1 VQDEIGTASD
11 RNAPIGS
18 RDFSDNLQQFPALM
32 QGHAIQSVFNAVE
45 GTFSSGDESSA
56 SYRVQDRINN
66 LVSHFR
72 IGCPEPAIAEE
83 AAQLHPNVCSFRA
96 DVVQE
101 FCYSGQKQPNVL
113 RGNGGVI
120 QTIQDTVLHFARK
133 PVLGSEQQQLNV
145 SSRPRQFVHN

>member
-1 VQDEIGTASD
+1 VQDKVGTASD

-18 RDFSDNLQQFPALM
+18 RDFSDNFQQFLALM
-32 QGHAIQSVFNAVE
+32 RGHGIQRVLNTVE

-56 SYRVQDRINN
+56 SYRVQDRMNN

-101 FCYSGQKQPNVL
+101 FCYSGQKQLNVL

-120 QTIQDTVLHFARK
+120 QTIQNAVLHFARK
-133 PVLGSEQQQLNV
+133 PVRGSEQQQPNV
-145 SSRPRQFVHN
+145 SSRLRQFVYN